1 MGPLIKQHPLLL
13 QQLLLSTTTIRNS
26 KGWKSLTR
34 TNAIF
39 FFNNTTTNNNINR
52 SAIVLKNKEGIAS
65 WLSSKKKHCGQF
77 WRSDKNCRPYSKN
90 PKRLFLTFFFLN
102 KKKGKTLLGSSKY
115 KLEKKEYVD

>member
-1 MGPLIKQHPLLL
+1 MEKFNENKRHLFFQQHHH
-13 QQLLLSTTTIRNS
+13 QQQHQSVGNS
-26 KGWKSLTR
+26 
-34 TNAIF
+34 
-39 FFNNTTTNNNINR
+39 
-52 SAIVLKNKEGIAS
+52 LKNKEGIAS

-115 KLEKKEYVD
+115 KLEKKEYVE